1 MNMDDNNYTSGFL
14 YRTVYGVEPTP
25 AYFIDSI
32 FTILTSVIGGFFIA
46 CTFVANL
53 IKYRKDDDDDDDDDE
68 DDDDENDADDD
79 KDEPNLENKYYDE
92 LDALEVREMTAAEMN
107 ELKFKFV
114 DVETPDGIVWMT
126 YNNATESF
134 WYYTNKSV
142 HYKYLDAIARFFTIT
157 YNCRHVC
164 VNYKEEYEKGV
175 TILKD
180 KMAEENKRQEEI
192 KNLIEQTE
200 KKSVFAKFKRY
211 KQADDTKQKNY
222 VLTDKANV
230 FKYAGTIADYE
241 VRGKA
246 AKSVDIPKMDYATFK
261 QRGFTPSEPPSEPVT
276 QL

>member
-1 MNMDDNNYTSGFL
+1 MDMNDNYTSGFL

-25 AYFIDSI
+25 AYFIDSL
-32 FTILTSVIGGFFIA
+32 FTIMTSVIGGFFIA
-46 CTFVANL
+46 CTFVAHL
-53 IKYRKDDDDDDDDDE
+53 IEYRKDDADDDE
-68 DDDDENDADDD
+68 ESDDDEEN
-79 KDEPNLENKYYDE
+79 EPELENKYYDE
-92 LDALEVREMTAAEMN
+92 LDALEVMEMTAAEMN

-114 DVETPDGIVWMT
+114 NVETPDGIVWMT

-142 HYKYLDAIARFFTIT
+142 QYKYLDAVARFFTIT

-175 TILKD
+175 TIVKD
-180 KMAEENKRQEEI
+180 KMAEEDKRQEEI
-192 KNLIEQTE
+192 KNLIDQTE

-211 KQADDTKQKNY
+211 KQADDKKQKYY

-246 AKSVDIPKMDYATFK
+246 SISVDIPKMDYAMFK
-261 QRGFTPSEPPSEPVT
+261 RRGETRGFTPLEPPSEPVT